1 MKAIFVIFLGIFALL
16 GVATI
21 GQKALNIPTSKITPQ
36 PSDSQER
43 VEVTS
48 KTSVFEIETGQA
60 GYYITPQEATL
71 NKGDILKLTLM
82 LKSDEVIL
90 SAGAIR
96 LLLTL
101 QEGLSLKP
109 SDASTDKDGIQVNTD
124 SQTKDGGFS
133 FPVNEVEINASEKRG
148 KIDLAIV
155 NLSPEG
161 FRAKGEYSVA
171 SIDLVAESGGTL
183 TLEFDK
189 NLTKLVDKRGNEVP
203 LNLRGGKYFVK

>member
-1 MKAIFVIFLGIFALL
+1 MKAIFVIFLGIFALI

-21 GQKALNIPTSKITPQ
+21 GQKTLNITSKNSQTA
-36 PSDSQER
+36 SDIQER

-60 GYYITPQEATL
+60 GYFITPQEATL

-82 LKSDEVIL
+82 LKSDELTL

-101 QEGLSLKP
+101 EDGLSLKA
-109 SDASTDKDGIQVNTD
+109 SDASADKEGIQANTD
-124 SQTKDGGFS
+124 SQIKDGGFS
-133 FPVNEVEINASEKRG
+133 FPVNEVEIDTAG
-148 KIDLAIV
+148 KKGRVDLAIV

-161 FRAKGEYSVA
+161 FSARGEHSVV
-171 SIDLVAESGGTL
+171 SVDLVAESAGIL
-183 TLEFDK
+183 TLEFDT
-189 NLTKLVDKRGNEVP
+189 NLTKLVDKRGKEVP

>member
-1 MKAIFVIFLGIFALL
+1 MKAVFVIFLGLFALI

-21 GQKALNIPTSKITPQ
+21 GQKALTFKNTPQ
-36 PSDSQER
+36 TDDSQER

-48 KTSVFEIETGQA
+48 KTSTFEVKSQEA
-60 GYYITPQEATL
+60 GFYITPEEATL

-96 LLLTL
+96 LFLNL
-101 QEGLSLKP
+101 QEGLSLKA
-109 SDASTDKDGIQVNTD
+109 SDASTDKDGIQLNTD
-124 SQTKDGGFS
+124 SQIKDGGFS
-133 FPVNEVEINASEKRG
+133 FPVNEVEISAGEKRG

-155 NLSPEG
+155 NLNPEG